1 MQKRNGFMRL
11 AALFIIAAL
20 ALGCVSAFAAERATN
35 AEAAENIAP
44 HRFQYISTCWNNF
57 QIGAGWK
64 ATCEGETIV
73 SPGYLAGVMLEVQQD
88 VGYWKT
94 IKSWEHSDAEYMY
107 IGETV
112 TLTSGYK
119 YRLKTTHTAY
129 DSNWNVLEE
138 NIMYSNVK
146 P

>member
-1 MQKRNGFMRL
+1 MQKKNGFMRL

-20 ALGCVSAFAAERATN
+20 SLGCFGVFAAETPAGVDLSEDAN
-35 AEAAENIAP
+35 VC
-44 HRFQYISTCWNNF
+44 RFTYISDCWNNF

-64 ATCEGETIV
+64 ATCEGETRV
-73 SPGYLAGVMLEVQQD
+73 DQGYLAGVMLELQQD

-94 IKSWEHSDAEYMY
+94 IKSWEHSDLEYMY

-112 TLTSGYK
+112 TITSGYK

-138 NIMYSNVK
+138 NVIYSNVK